1 MAMKMATEIKMCL
14 GPNGFSDFLAG
25 FKSLSLR
32 QKNSDAKHRSFSI
45 LFVNRKGFGRF
56 ADSPTYRCP
65 RHGSEP
71 AAVLIRFLFF
81 RRLYDGLWWFWFFL
95 FLI

>member
-32 QKNSDAKHRSFSI
+32 HRNP
-45 LFVNRKGFGRF
+45 VRK
-56 ADSPTYRCP
+56 
-65 RHGSEP
+65 
-71 AAVLIRFLFF
+71 
-81 RRLYDGLWWFWFFL
+81 FFL
-95 FLI
+95 TGFFFVFRHFLDKKVLVLSIHNEFSLTFSLIPLRRP